1 MRYFY
6 FLVLLFC
13 LGACQLELQ
22 EGAGQELEQQD
33 RSAQA
38 DEPAKRS
45 ILKKDFD
52 YEDLEFKGQAL
63 RMTKH
68 GRCRSA
74 CRHIDAYEI
83 QEILEK
89 GKINYKKTRPNDQ
102 PCPSFAYE
110 GISRDGQKLRVVIG
124 ACETDPR
131 VITVIDLGKKWSCSC
146 K

>member
-1 MRYFY
+1 MQYFY
-6 FLVLLFC
+6 LLVLLFC

-22 EGAGQELEQQD
+22 EGVGQDLEQQEQT
-33 RSAQA
+33 AQP